1 MEDFDATIP
10 PRRTRESDVPDLDA
24 TIPPRRIRRERG
36 EFALGDVIAGRY
48 KVIAILGRGAMGVV
62 YRCFDQTASVDVALK
77 GLPPELSGNEWE
89 MEEIKRNFQLVR
101 NLHHPNIASYN
112 TLEFDHYSGS
122 YFLVMEF
129 VSGTALRK
137 YCSEY
142 YPDHTSII
150 NVLAQIASAL
160 DYAHSQQILHRDIKP
175 GNILVDN
182 NGVVKILDFGL
193 AAQIQNSMTRISI
206 VAGSGG
212 TAPYMSPE
220 QWQGRQQKAA
230 SDQYALGVV
239 AYELFA
245 GFLPFESADPMV
257 MQQAV
262 LNQKPEKLANVSPS
276 IQYAVDRALSK
287 DPAERFANCTA
298 FVEALTA
305 PVKPALSRKTLK
317 LWGKI
322 AAVIMTGL
330 LLMGGGAGIW
340 LALQNTDFSAN
351 HSTVEAEEE
360 TAGGAKAQAVSPEKI
375 SKELSAAKAQGIIF
389 SDDNKTLVEC
399 PKDLTGE
406 VVIPSCVTR
415 IQYTAFANC
424 KELTAI
430 TIPESVTVI
439 ENAAFAN
446 CENLTAI
453 TIPGS
458 VTDLYN
464 DTFSGCKKLTEVK
477 ISKGVE
483 YICSSMFYGCE
494 NLVRITI
501 PDSVCEIR
509 KEAFY
514 GCKKLREITIPVDC
528 EVAEDAFPKGCKVW
542 RGSKTASTE
551 KKQPIAKDLA
561 AAKAQGI
568 IFSDDNKTLVKC
580 PADLSGEVVIPSC
593 VTHIWNK
600 AFDGCKKITKVTIP
614 DNVVSIGSAAFNGCT
629 TLVEVNIGDGVTAVG
644 DGAFANCSSLEKVN
658 MGENVVSIGESAF
671 FRCSKLS
678 AVVIP
683 EKVETIGNR
692 AFQECNALTEII
704 IPDSV
709 KIIGNS
715 AFHYCH
721 KLTKVTI
728 GKNVKSIGDSAFSS
742 TALIHITI
750 PGSVEII
757 GFQAFSYCKNL
768 AYVQF
773 SHGVKRIQRYAFS
786 DCDALTGVIL
796 PDSVEEVVSEAFAS
810 CGSLRQISVPANC
823 EVGGGQSGEIIR
835 RKK

>member
-1 MEDFDATIP
+1 
-10 PRRTRESDVPDLDA
+10 
-24 TIPPRRIRRERG
+24 
-36 EFALGDVIAGRY
+36 
-48 KVIAILGRGAMGVV
+48 
-62 YRCFDQTASVDVALK
+62 VDVALK

-112 TLEFDHYSGS
+112 TLEFDHYCGS

-142 YPDHTSII
+142 HPDHTSII

-262 LNQKPEKLANVSPS
+262 LNQKPERLANVSPS

-287 DPAERFANCTA
+287 NPAERFANCTA
-298 FVEALTA
+298 FAEALTA
-305 PVKPALSRKTLK
+305 PVKPAISRKTLK
-317 LWGKI
+317 SFGKI

-340 LALQNTDFSAN
+340 MALQNTDFSAN
-351 HSTVEAEEE
+351 HSAVEAEED
-360 TAGGAKAQAVSPEKI
+360 TAGGAKAQAVSPEEI
-375 SKELSAAKAQGIIF
+375 SQELSAAKAQGM
-389 SDDNKTLVEC
+389 L
-399 PKDLTGE
+399 
-406 VVIPSCVTR
+406 
-415 IQYTAFANC
+415 
-424 KELTAI
+424 
-430 TIPESVTVI
+430 
-439 ENAAFAN
+439 
-446 CENLTAI
+446 
-453 TIPGS
+453 
-458 VTDLYN
+458 
-464 DTFSGCKKLTEVK
+464 
-477 ISKGVE
+477 
-483 YICSSMFYGCE
+483 
-494 NLVRITI
+494 
-501 PDSVCEIR
+501 
-509 KEAFY
+509 
-514 GCKKLREITIPVDC
+514 
-528 EVAEDAFPKGCKVW
+528 
-542 RGSKTASTE
+542 
-551 KKQPIAKDLA
+551 
-561 AAKAQGI
+561 
-568 IFSDDNKTLVKC
+568 FSDDNKTLVKC
-580 PADLSGEVVIPSC
+580 PADLAGEVVIPSC
-593 VTHIWNK
+593 VTTVWNN
-600 AFDGCKKITKVTIP
+600 AFERCEKITEVTIP
-614 DNVVSIGSAAFNGCT
+614 DSVVSIGNR
-629 TLVEVNIGDGVTAVG
+629 
-644 DGAFANCSSLEKVN
+644 AFANCSGLEKVN
-658 MGENVVSIGESAF
+658 MGENVVSIGDSAF
-671 FRCSKLS
+671 AKCSKLS
-678 AVVIP
+678 SVVIP

-709 KIIGNS
+709 KFIGNS

-757 GFQAFSYCKNL
+757 GEFAFGYCTNL

-773 SHGVKRIQRYAFS
+773 SNGLKTIGNSAFL

-796 PDSVEEVVSEAFAS
+796 PDSVEKVGSYAFAS

-823 EVGGGQSGEIIR
+823 KVGDYQSGKIIR
-835 RKK
+835 REK

>member
-287 DPAERFANCTA
+287 DPAERFENCTA

-322 AAVIMTGL
+322 AVIAAILLVLFVVGL
-330 LLMGGGAGIW
+330 GVG
-340 LALQNTDFSAN
+340 LALRTAAMADVSNQPDTEESNFASETEKTDDD
-351 HSTVEAEEE
+351 EE
-360 TAGGAKAQAVSPEKI
+360 KRPE
-375 SKELSAAKAQGIIF
+375 
-389 SDDNKTLVEC
+389 DN
-399 PKDLTGE
+399 
-406 VVIPSCVTR
+406 
-415 IQYTAFANC
+415 N
-424 KELTAI
+424 
-430 TIPESVTVI
+430 
-439 ENAAFAN
+439 
-446 CENLTAI
+446 
-453 TIPGS
+453 
-458 VTDLYN
+458 
-464 DTFSGCKKLTEVK
+464 
-477 ISKGVE
+477 
-483 YICSSMFYGCE
+483 
-494 NLVRITI
+494 
-501 PDSVCEIR
+501 
-509 KEAFY
+509 
-514 GCKKLREITIPVDC
+514 
-528 EVAEDAFPKGCKVW
+528 
-542 RGSKTASTE
+542 SKTKKSTAANKKSKTKKRTSAGE
-551 KKQPIAKDLA
+551 KYIDQELK

-593 VTHIWNK
+593 VTTVWNN
-600 AFDGCKKITKVTIP
+600 AFDGCKKITKVTLP
-614 DNVVSIGSAAFNGCT
+614 DNVVSIGSEAFNGCT

-644 DGAFANCSSLEKVN
+644 DGAFDNCTSLEKVN

-678 AVVIP
+678 SVVIP

-715 AFHYCH
+715 VFHYCH

-757 GFQAFSYCKNL
+757 GAEAFSYCTNL

-773 SHGVKRIQRYAFS
+773 SNGLKKIGERAFL

-796 PDSVEEVVSEAFAS
+796 PDSVEKVEVDAFCH

-823 EVGGGQSGEIIR
+823 VVGGGQSGEIIR
-835 RKK
+835 RGMAK